1 MTDEA
6 VKARDAIEAGIAAL
20 SAPDVN
26 GSHASVAS
34 GLLEVAMWAVGESA
48 RLRADAQS
56 AVALVVEK
64 AAKTMRDMD
73 VPAEWTHEG
82 AVWRRCLNSAS
93 DVLLTLAD
101 TDGLAMVEALRKE
114 RDDALDAARQQDA
127 LRGATL
133 ATMRSVSAD
142 LATAQAQIEAL
153 SDALEELKQW
163 ADAYP
168 TKVFPEPDLAR
179 AAAIL
184 SQGGMSLDV
193 IAASNMRHVLTRVAQ
208 ITRSALAALPAKEG
222 E

>member
-1 MTDEA
+1 MTELEQL
-6 VKARDAIEAGIAAL
+6 KIE
-20 SAPDVN
+20 N
-26 GSHASVAS
+26 
-34 GLLEVAMWAVGESA
+34 A
-48 RLRADAQS
+48 RLRADAQ
-56 AVALVVEK
+56 
-64 AAKTMRDMD
+64 AAN
-73 VPAEWTHEG
+73 G
-82 AVWRRCLNSAS
+82 VWQANIK
-93 DVLLTLAD
+93 LT
-101 TDGLAMVEALRKE
+101 AMVEALRKE

-208 ITRSALAALPAKEG
+208 ITRSALAAPPAKEG